1 MNARRLD
8 ELLLNLYACPTE
20 RHRWPEVLDRVCRE
34 THARSAVIQILV
46 SGAERARSVWTLRD
60 SNSELAR
67 VDHEHYMAD
76 DVNPRMEVRRFLKP
90 LPAHYALRDRDLFA
104 DGDPAYAELKD
115 RLAAI
120 QLGTFMSVGAPLPTG
135 ERVVLVLHRDVA
147 DRREF
152 DADEET
158 FARTLTPHLQ
168 QVFRICGQL
177 RRVESHAH
185 DLKIA
190 IDNVRCGLVLCE
202 ADGRVCWAN
211 EAARHLF
218 AKREVVWACAERL
231 TTSSTTDTVALRR
244 AIAEAARDDGSVG
257 QSQERVLVLGRDSAT
272 EPLHLMIQPVS
283 AHNTGDPQG
292 LNMSPRPR
300 VLVMLSS
307 PSAAPSLPAGLIA
320 SLFALSPTESRLA
333 AALCRGQTVDDYA
346 RNAGVTIG
354 TARFQLKQ
362 VLAKVQVTRQ
372 SDLVRKVCSSVIAHA
387 LPRVK

>member
-34 THARSAVIQILV
+34 TQARSAVIQILV
-46 SGAERARSVWTLRD
+46 SGAERAHSVCTLRD

-76 DVNPRMEVRRFLKP
+76 DVNPRMEVSRFIR
-90 LPAHYALRDRDLFA
+90 LPRAQYALRDRDLFA
-104 DGDPAYAELKD
+104 AGDPAYAELKD

-168 QVFRICGQL
+168 QVFRIDGQL
-177 RRVESHAH
+177 RAAKSHAH
-185 DLKIA
+185 DLKVA

-202 ADGRVCWAN
+202 SDGRVCWAN
-211 EAARHLF
+211 EAARHIF
-218 AKREVVWACAERL
+218 AKREVVWACGERL
-231 TTSSTTDTVALRR
+231 MTSSTTDTVALRR
-244 AIAEAARDDGSVG
+244 TIAEAAREDGG
-257 QSQERVLVLGRDSAT
+257 FGKTQERVLVLGRDSAA
-272 EPLHLMIQPVS
+272 EPLHLMMQPVS
-283 AHNTGDPQG
+283 NDNGGDTHA
-292 LNMSPRPR
+292 LNMRSRPR

-307 PSAAPSLPAGLIA
+307 PSAAPALPATLIG
-320 SLFALSPTESRLA
+320 SLFALSPAESRLA

-372 SDLVRKVCSSVIAHA
+372 SDLIRQVCSSVIAHA
-387 LPRVK
+387 LRV